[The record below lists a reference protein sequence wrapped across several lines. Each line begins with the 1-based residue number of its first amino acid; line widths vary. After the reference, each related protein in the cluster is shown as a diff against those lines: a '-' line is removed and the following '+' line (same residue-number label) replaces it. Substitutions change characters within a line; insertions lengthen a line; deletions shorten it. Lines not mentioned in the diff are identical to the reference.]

1 MEKHEAH
8 EAPAA
13 YEVMRG
19 ALNERQWRLYLAM
32 EARKIGRGGISAVAR
47 EAQST
52 RGTIRKGL
60 AEIESGQPYVEGDR
74 IRRSGGGRKRLSA
87 QDLTLVPDLEAL
99 LDPKG
104 DPMSLLKWTTK
115 SVGKLCAA
123 LREQGHTVAET
134 TVRRLLQAHDYTLQ
148 ANKKAHE
155 GADAPD
161 RDGQF
166 THIKEVCARFE
177 VEGSP
182 IISVDC
188 KKKELIGNFKNNG
201 REWQPQGQ
209 PVTVQVYDFLSLA
222 DGKAIPYGV
231 YDVLRNT
238 GFVNVGQ
245 DHDTAAFAVE
255 SIRRWWRQHGQE
267 RYAGARELLIVADGG
282 GSNSARGRLW
292 KRELQRL
299 ADETGL
305 TLRVSHLPPGT
316 SKWNKIEHKLFSYIS
331 INWRARP
338 LTSMETVIEL
348 ISRTTTSGGLT
359 VAAVVD
365 TNSYPTKISVSK
377 AELQALNLVRDPF
390 HGDWNYALHPQ

>member
-1 MEKHEAH
+1 MEKH

-13 YEVMRG
+13 YAVMRA
-19 ALNERQWRLYLAM
+19 ALNERQWRVYLAV
-32 EARKIGRGGISAVAR
+32 EAKKIGRGGISTVAR

-52 RGTIRKGL
+52 RGTIRKGIV
-60 AEIESGQPYVEGDR
+60 EVESGQPYVEGDR
-74 IRRSGGGRKRLSA
+74 IRSSGGGRKRLSA
-87 QDLTLVPDLEAL
+87 QDPTLVSDLEAL

-115 SVGKLCAA
+115 SISKLCTA
-123 LREQGHTVAET
+123 LQEQGHTVAET

-155 GADAPD
+155 GASAPD

-166 THIKEVCARFE
+166 THIKEECARFE
-177 VEGSP
+177 EEGKP

-188 KKKELIGNFKNNG
+188 KKKELLGNFKNNG
-201 REWQPQGQ
+201 QEWQPKGQ
-209 PVTVQVYDFLSLA
+209 PVTVHVYDFLSLA

-231 YDVLRNT
+231 YDVLQNT

-255 SIRRWWRQHGQE
+255 SIRRWWQQHGQD

-282 GSNSARGRLW
+282 GSNSTRGRLW
-292 KRELQRL
+292 KRELQCL
-299 ADETGL
+299 ANETGL

-348 ISRTTTSGGLT
+348 ISSTTTMGGLT

-365 TNSYPTKISVSK
+365 TNSYPTKISVSQ
-377 AELQALNLVRDPF
+377 AELQALHLVRDPF

>member
-1 MEKHEAH
+1 MEKH

-13 YEVMRG
+13 YEVMRA
-19 ALNERQWRLYLAM
+19 ALNERQWRVYLAV
-32 EARKIGRGGISAVAR
+32 EAKKIGRGGISTVAR
-47 EAQST
+47 EAHAT
-52 RGTIRKGL
+52 RGTIRKGI
-60 AEIESGQPYVEGDR
+60 AEIERGVPYVEGDR
-74 IRRSGGGRKRLSA
+74 IRNSGGGRKRLSA
-87 QDLTLVPDLEAL
+87 QDPTLVSDLEAL

-115 SVGKLCAA
+115 SISKLCTA
-123 LREQGHTVAET
+123 LQAQGHTVAET

-155 GADAPD
+155 GASAPD

-166 THIKEVCARFE
+166 THIKEACAQFE
-177 VEGSP
+177 AEGNP

-188 KKKELIGNFKNNG
+188 KKKELLGNFKNNG
-201 REWQPQGQ
+201 QEWQPKGQ
-209 PVTVQVYDFLSLA
+209 PVTVNVYDFLSLA

-231 YDVLRNT
+231 YDVLQNT

-255 SIRRWWRQHGQE
+255 SIRRWWQQHGQE
-267 RYAGARELLIVADGG
+267 RYASARELLIVADGG
-282 GSNSARGRLW
+282 GSNSTRGRLW
-292 KRELQRL
+292 KRELQCL
-299 ADETGL
+299 ANETGL

-316 SKWNKIEHKLFSYIS
+316 SKWHKIEHKLFSYIS

-348 ISRTTTSGGLT
+348 ISSTTTRGGLT

-377 AELQALNLVRDPF
+377 AELQALHLVRDPF